1 MGIVNKL
8 SSLSVFM
15 PAFNEE
21 KNIEAVV
28 QEAVSAARKYTKKY
42 EVIVVNDGSRD
53 NTATLVQDL
62 SKKNPNIKLVNHEQN
77 LGYGGAVK
85 SGLTA
90 CRMDW
95 IFFTDAD
102 AQFHFDELGKFINVV
117 NEKTLVIGYRKKRM
131 DPFHRVFVAQVLLK
145 FWNFVLFGLT
155 VRDVDCA
162 YKLFPSKLRDSI
174 NLETQS
180 AITVSELIIKA
191 KLAGY
196 TIKQLPVTHYPRRFG
211 EQTGG
216 NWKVIMRA
224 VLESFKLFKELRL
237 R

>member
-1 MGIVNKL
+1 MQKTSKL
-8 SSLSVFM
+8 TSLSIFM
-15 PAFNEE
+15 PAYNEAG
-21 KNIEAVV
+21 NIKAVVKEAVGAG
-28 QEAVSAARKYTKKY
+28 EKFAHKY
-42 EVIVVNDGSRD
+42 EVIVVNDGSHD
-53 NTATLVQDL
+53 NTANLVTAL
-62 SKKNPNIKLVNHEQN
+62 STKNQNIKLISHEHN
-77 LGYGGAVK
+77 LGYGAAVK
-85 SGLTA
+85 TGLTA
-90 CRMDW
+90 CRMEW

-102 AQFHFDELGKFINVV
+102 AQFHFDELGKFIKVIND
-117 NEKTLVIGYRKKRM
+117 KTLVIGYRKKRM
-131 DPFHRVFVAQVLLK
+131 DPFHRIFVAQVLLK
-145 FWNFVLFGLT
+145 FWNLVLFGLT

-162 YKLFPSKLRDSI
+162 YKLFPSKLRDAI

-216 NWKVIMRA
+216 NWRVIIRA

-237 R
+237 S